1 METPQDLPAAGRPAG
16 VAPADSSALADASAP
31 SVPSA
36 PSGADSGAPDPE
48 ALRAY
53 IERFAGVLIESGIP
67 RMPAR
72 VFVALMITDSGR
84 LTSTELSDLL
94 EISPAAVSGAVRYLT
109 QVGMVVRERDPRSRR
124 DRYRVLDDVFQE
136 VIMRRDQ
143 VMLRWENSF
152 SEGVK
157 LLGADSPAG
166 KRLTESVTMFRFL
179 REEMQG
185 LIERWYAVREAARKS

>member
-1 METPQDLPAAGRPAG
+1 MDT
-16 VAPADSSALADASAP
+16 DA
-31 SVPSA
+31 
-36 PSGADSGAPDPE
+36 APDAE

-72 VFVALMITDSGR
+72 VFVALMVTDSGR

-94 EISPAAVSGAVRYLT
+94 DISPAAVSGAVRYLT
-109 QVGMVVRERDPRSRR
+109 QVGMIVRERDPRSRR
-124 DRYRVLDDVFQE
+124 DRYRVLDEVFQE

-143 VMLRWENSF
+143 VMMRWENSF
-152 SEGVK
+152 AEGVA
-157 LLGADSPAG
+157 LLGEDSPAG
-166 KRLTESVTMFRFL
+166 RRLTESVTMFRFL

-185 LIERWYAVREAARKS
+185 LIERWYAVRDARRQAEG

>member
-1 METPQDLPAAGRPAG
+1 METPHDLF
-16 VAPADSSALADASAP
+16 PADRSSPETA
-31 SVPSA
+31 
-36 PSGADSGAPDPE
+36 DPE

-94 EISPAAVSGAVRYLT
+94 DISPAAVSGAVRYLT

-152 SEGVK
+152 AEGVA

-166 KRLTESVTMFRFL
+166 RRLTESVTMFRFL

-185 LIERWYAVREAARKS
+185 LVERWYAVREAVRKS